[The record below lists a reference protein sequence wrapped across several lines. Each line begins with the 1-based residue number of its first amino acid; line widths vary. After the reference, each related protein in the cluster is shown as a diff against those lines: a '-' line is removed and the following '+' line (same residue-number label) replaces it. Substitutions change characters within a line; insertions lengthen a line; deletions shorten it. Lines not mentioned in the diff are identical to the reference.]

1 MSMCAAASTVQNP
14 DGSYDLELLPLQTD
28 LSQCQ
33 LVVMTGSEA
42 ANGQLL
48 QLAPSDAV
56 TIGFSAAGL
65 WALMWGF
72 KQLSR
77 SVPTP
82 AIPAAIRKISA
93 SAQVRTIGKTCSRRI
108 PWRNTNEFCAPI
120 AIISTAPDKNPEI
133 MSEVIDQCC
142 SRN

>member
-77 SVPTP
+77 
-82 AIPAAIRKISA
+82 IFEGN
-93 SAQVRTIGKTCSRRI
+93 Q
-108 PWRNTNEFCAPI
+108 NEV
-120 AIISTAPDKNPEI
+120 D
-133 MSEVIDQCC
+133 
-142 SRN
+142 